1 MKILTKKY
9 LNREWRLLLKKEL
22 ISEGS
27 KTLSKFI
34 KLAFSSDVKVYPKQ
48 VDIFRALNLCGPNE
62 TKVVIVGQDPYH
74 GFDQA
79 NGLAFSVNNG
89 IKIPPSLR
97 NIFTELNS
105 DLNIPISKNGDLEPW
120 SRQGVLLLNTSLT
133 VEESKPGSHQNLG
146 WEEITDSIIKK
157 ISEKGNVVFILWGA
171 KAHAKETKIDKENN
185 LIIKSAHPS
194 PFSVNRGFYGSKP
207 FSKTNNFLASKGM
220 KKINWDL
227 SI

>member
-48 VDIFRALNLCGPNE
+48 VDIFRALNLCKPNE

-120 SRQGVLLLNTSLT
+120 SRQGVLLLNTTLT

-157 ISEKGNVVFILWGA
+157 ISEKGNVVFILWGNDA
-171 KAHAKETKIDKENN
+171 KKYIKYIDKDIH
-185 LIIKSAHPS
+185 LILSSSHPS
-194 PFSVNRGFYGSKP
+194 PLSSYRGFFGCKH
-207 FSKTNNFLASKGM
+207 FSKCNEYLESKNIS
-220 KKINWDL
+220 KINW
-227 SI
+227 

>member
-105 DLNIPISKNGDLEPW
+105 DLNIPISKNGDF
-120 SRQGVLLLNTSLT
+120 VLNMTT
-133 VEESKPGSHQNLG
+133 
-146 WEEITDSIIKK
+146 
-157 ISEKGNVVFILWGA
+157 
-171 KAHAKETKIDKENN
+171 
-185 LIIKSAHPS
+185 
-194 PFSVNRGFYGSKP
+194 
-207 FSKTNNFLASKGM
+207 
-220 KKINWDL
+220 
-227 SI
+227 